1 MEEFDCFSGPSPGSL
16 QSNFKK
22 FLKTRKEQ
30 IKQMTIKSNAETQNR
45 ECPQRKQ
52 ALREKF
58 LDRAKSYIGVPYAKR
73 FHEPGTEAYNSP
85 IFLDCCALVRQ
96 AVDDLQDDF
105 GFRIGRWNQAY
116 QYDVLGPEISLE
128 EMQPGDLV
136 FYSATYYD
144 TKKRRQIHDMVHVEI
159 FIGGHTGEQSLGAR
173 WFKGAVQFFDSF
185 KFVSTNYYDIKWH
198 YKSIDLWLRGVCQ
211 SQCLEHPWG
220 NDRKYNWLTHN
231 SIFAEDDGQ
240 ENDTNESSPEKNEQ
254 GV

>member
-1 MEEFDCFSGPSPGSL
+1 MEPLDCFSSPAQGSL

-22 FLKTRKEQ
+22 FLKVRKQQ
-30 IKQMTIKSNAETQNR
+30 IKQITVKTNTDLQNR
-45 ECPQRKQ
+45 DCPVRKQ

-58 LDRAKSYIGVPYAKR
+58 LDRAKSYTGVPYAQR
-73 FHEPGTEAYNSP
+73 FHEPGTASYNSP

-105 GFRIGRWNQAY
+105 GFRLGRWNQAY
-116 QYDVLGPEISLE
+116 QYDVLGPEIPLE
-128 EMQPGDLV
+128 EMKPGDLV

-159 FIGGHTGEQSLGAR
+159 FIGGPTGEQSLGAR
-173 WFKGAVQFFDSF
+173 WFKGGVQIFDSF

-198 YKSIDLWLRGVCQ
+198 YKSIDLWLKGICL

-220 NDRKYNWLTHN
+220 TDRKYNWLTNN
-231 SIFAEDDGQ
+231 SIFAE
-240 ENDTNESSPEKNEQ
+240 ENDEEIETSESPSAKYDQE
-254 GV
+254 